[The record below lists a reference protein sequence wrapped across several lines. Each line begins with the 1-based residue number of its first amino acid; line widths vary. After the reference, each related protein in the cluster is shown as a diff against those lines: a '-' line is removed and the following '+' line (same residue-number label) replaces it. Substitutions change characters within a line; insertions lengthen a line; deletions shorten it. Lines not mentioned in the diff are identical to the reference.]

1 MYKILVSDP
10 IAKDG
15 LQTLLDDPDFEVDID
30 TGLSPD
36 ELIEKI
42 KAYDGLII
50 RSQTQVTPEV
60 IEAAENLKI
69 IARAGVGVDNIDR
82 DAATKHGVLVIN
94 APDGNTISATEHSM
108 AMILAM
114 ARQIPE
120 ANQSLKEG
128 KWNRSQFKGTELYH
142 KTLGII
148 GTGRIGLGVAK
159 RAKSFGM
166 KIIAFDP
173 YLTAEKAKEL
183 DIERAT
189 VEEIAQRADFVT
201 VHTPLTPKTKGLID
215 ADFFAQAKPNL
226 QIINVARGGI
236 IDEQALVD
244 ALDQGLIARAA
255 IDVFEHEPATDSP
268 LTKHDKIVVT
278 PHLGASTVEAQEK
291 VAVSVSNE
299 IEEFFHTGNVRH
311 AVNAP
316 KMIFGEEDNELQE
329 YLNLCDMVG
338 KVCIQLLGK
347 APRELK
353 IKFSGELVKEDT
365 NILTRTIAKGILS
378 QDLAE
383 RVNLVNA
390 LFLLNEQN
398 VVYNV
403 EKDAKSRSFN
413 NYIELTMINR
423 DRKVTVGATV
433 LNGYGPRIVQINDYP
448 VDFKPEKYQ
457 LVIHHQDRPG
467 IVGRT
472 GQILGEYD
480 INIASMHLGRTTQGG
495 NAMMIISVDM
505 PVSDEVID
513 ALHQIDGFESI
524 QFVDLNK

>member
-183 DIERAT
+183 DIERAS
-189 VEEIAQRADFVT
+189 VDEIAQRADFVT
-201 VHTPLTPKTKGLID
+201 VHTPLTPKTKGLIN

-244 ALDQGLIARAA
+244 ALDKGLIARAA

-299 IEEFFHTGNVRH
+299 IEEFFHTGNVQH

-329 YLNLCDMVG
+329 YLN
-338 KVCIQLLGK
+338 
-347 APRELK
+347 
-353 IKFSGELVKEDT
+353 
-365 NILTRTIAKGILS
+365 
-378 QDLAE
+378 
-383 RVNLVNA
+383 
-390 LFLLNEQN
+390 
-398 VVYNV
+398 
-403 EKDAKSRSFN
+403 
-413 NYIELTMINR
+413 
-423 DRKVTVGATV
+423 
-433 LNGYGPRIVQINDYP
+433 
-448 VDFKPEKYQ
+448 
-457 LVIHHQDRPG
+457 
-467 IVGRT
+467 
-472 GQILGEYD
+472 
-480 INIASMHLGRTTQGG
+480 
-495 NAMMIISVDM
+495 
-505 PVSDEVID
+505 
-513 ALHQIDGFESI
+513 
-524 QFVDLNK
+524 